1 VKSKPGKGTV
11 FIITLPK
18 GETARKV
25 ISDSKRNGTDRSHR
39 ILVLDDDQEILGIL
53 RDMIRLKGH
62 KVTATDDGKKALE
75 LIQEQDFDLVL
86 TDLGMPEIS
95 GWEVA
100 REVKSKNPQVPVIL
114 ITGWGTQYED
124 EDLSDRGVDL
134 VLSKPF
140 SWERLLDAIGK
151 MLSLS

>member
-1 VKSKPGKGTV
+1 VKSKPGRGTV
-11 FIITLPK
+11 FTITLPK

-25 ISDSKRNGTDRSHR
+25 ASDLKRSGTDRSHR
-39 ILVLDDDQEILGIL
+39 ILVLDDDPEILGIL

-62 KVTATDDGKKALE
+62 KVTAIDDGKKALE

-95 GWEVA
+95 GWEIA